1 MDLPVTIGE
10 VENIISYTYIFEH
23 VLHTHIH
30 THTHTHYKLQT
41 TQGPKGFI
49 GPRGPPGQD
58 GQDVSCY

>member
-30 THTHTHYKLQT
+30 THTHTHYKLH
-41 TQGPKGFI
+41 
-49 GPRGPPGQD
+49 RVRR
-58 GQDVSCY
+58 VSLDHEGLPVKTDRM